1 MLMVIFDQRMKVRM
15 DDNVDDGE
23 YESALTDE
31 DFWLAFGLVSCWF
44 CDNCYNEFI
53 VDAAQN

>member
-23 YESALTDE
+23 YESALTVE
-31 DFWLAFGLVSCWF
+31 DFWLAFGLVS
-44 CDNCYNEFI
+44 
-53 VDAAQN
+53 